1 MPVSPEELLEQLQ
14 TADDGVG
21 VSLNV
26 DNLDAA
32 AKLLVERR
40 IDIER
45 DGGGMLRVRLKR

>member
-1 MPVSPEELLEQLQ
+1 MPVSPEELLEQLR

-21 VSLNV
+21 VPLNA
-26 DNLDAA
+26 DNLTAA

-45 DGGGMLRVRLKR
+45 DEGGMLRVRLKR